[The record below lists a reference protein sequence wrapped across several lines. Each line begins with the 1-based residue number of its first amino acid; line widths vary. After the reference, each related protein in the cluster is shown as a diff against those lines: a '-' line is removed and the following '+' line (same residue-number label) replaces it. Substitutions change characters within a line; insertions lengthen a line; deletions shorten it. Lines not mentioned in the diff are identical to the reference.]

1 MVCFKT
7 VFHNFNW
14 SIPENFVPNNLQ
26 KHFFTGF
33 PLNGQSEQFRRIQK
47 NTCRGVSIPATFV
60 NVSTTGNFLGILKKI
75 YSLFQP
81 GAAFRKETSYLIF
94 RVNQMIDSCTKCNT
108 WLKWLNTA
116 VFHKHL
122 QKTASITLILVPP
135 FNAIVSK
142 NIL

>member
-1 MVCFKT
+1 MDSLSSFAEFKKIP
-7 VFHNFNW
+7 VGVSIFN
-14 SIPENFVPNNLQ
+14 
-26 KHFFTGF
+26 KDMD
-33 PLNGQSEQFRRIQK
+33 
-47 NTCRGVSIPATFV
+47 SIPATFV

-108 WLKWLNTA
+108 WLKWLDTA

>member
-14 SIPENFVPNNLQ
+14 SIPENFVRNNLQ

-47 NTCRGVSIPATFV
+47 IPVGVSIFNKDMDSIPATFV
-60 NVSTTGNFLGILKKI
+60 NVSTTRNFLGILKKK

-81 GAAFRKETSYLIF
+81 GVIF
-94 RVNQMIDSCTKCNT
+94 RVNQMIDSCMKCNT

-122 QKTASITLILVPP
+122 QKITLILIPP
-135 FNAIVSK
+135 SNATVSK